1 MRPEQIQTRT
11 RKRTIKGTFFLVLT
25 LAIVTLNMASCQ
37 STVKKL
43 SPEIINV
50 YPHDS
55 AAFTQG
61 LLHYDGK
68 LYESTGLNGQ
78 SSLREVELETGKVLR
93 LFPLDNQYFAEGLER
108 IDDKLIQITWQSGV
122 AFLYDLKT
130 FERQKVFNYDGQ
142 GWGICYDGEHLY
154 MSDGSAKLFKRDAET
169 FELISSITVKQNGS
183 PIKDLNELEC
193 VDGFIYANVWHAD
206 KILKINKNNG
216 TVDAE
221 IDASSLLSTEERA
234 SLGREAVL
242 NGIAYD
248 AEKKSFFITGKL
260 WPSLF
265 EVKFK

>member
-1 MRPEQIQTRT
+1 MFSRKTQAITT
-11 RKRTIKGTFFLVLT
+11 KRTIKRAFFLALT

-78 SSLREVELETGKVLR
+78 SSLREVELETGEVLR
-93 LFPLDNQYFAEGLER
+93 LFPLGDEYFAEGLER
-108 IDDKLIQITWQSGV
+108 INDKLIQITWQSGV

-130 FERQKVFNYDGQ
+130 FQREKVFNYEGQ
-142 GWGICYDGEHLY
+142 GWGICYDGEQLY
-154 MSDGSAKLFKRDAET
+154 MSDGSAKLFTRNAET
-169 FELISSITVKQNGS
+169 FELIDSFTVSQNGN

-193 VDGFIYANVWHAD
+193 VDGFIYANVWHTD
-206 KILKINKNNG
+206 RILKINKENG
-216 TVDAE
+216 NVVAE
-221 IDASSLLSTEERA
+221 VDASSLLTAEERRGL
-234 SLGREAVL
+234 SREAVL

-248 AEKKSFFITGKL
+248 AEKESFFITGKL

>member
-1 MRPEQIQTRT
+1 MGSKQIQKTT
-11 RKRTIKGTFFLVLT
+11 SKRSTKGSLFLALT
-25 LAIVTLNMASCQ
+25 LAIITLNVASCQ

-93 LFPLDNQYFAEGLER
+93 LFPLDDQYFAEGLER
-108 IDDKLIQITWQSGV
+108 INDKLIQITWQSGV

-154 MSDGSAKLFKRDAET
+154 MSDGSAKLFKRNAET
-169 FELISSITVKQNGS
+169 FELISSITVKQNGNA
-183 PIKDLNELEC
+183 IKDLNELEC

-206 KILKINKNNG
+206 RILKIDKNNG
-216 TVDAE
+216 NVVAE
-221 IDASSLLSTEERA
+221 IDASSLLTADERRA
-234 SLGREAVL
+234 LDREAVL

-248 AEKKSFFITGKL
+248 PEKESFFITGKL
-260 WPSLF
+260 WPNLF

>member
-1 MRPEQIQTRT
+1 MNSETTQQITIQTIS
-11 RKRTIKGTFFLVLT
+11 KRFLFLT
-25 LAIVTLNMASCQ
+25 LPLAILTLNMASCQ

-68 LYESTGLNGQ
+68 LYESTGLNGA
-78 SSLREVELETGKVLR
+78 SSLREVEVETGEVLR
-93 LFPLDNQYFAEGLER
+93 LFPLDEQYFAEGLER
-108 IDDKLIQITWQSGV
+108 VNDKLIQITWRSGV

-130 FERQKVFNYDGQ
+130 FERQKIFNYEGQ

-154 MSDGSAKLFKRDAET
+154 MSDGSAKLFKRDAES
-169 FELISSITVKQNGS
+169 FELISSVTVKQNGNA
-183 PIKDLNELEC
+183 IKELNELEC
-193 VDGFIYANVWHAD
+193 VGNYVYANVWHTD
-206 KILKINKNNG
+206 RILQINKDTGNVVAE
-216 TVDAE
+216 VDASNLLTTE
-221 IDASSLLSTEERA
+221 QRNSLN
-234 SLGREAVL
+234 REAVL

-248 AEKKSFFITGKL
+248 TETENFYITGKL
-260 WPSLF
+260 WPKLF